1 MYKKYITIPVAA
13 ITALGLSTNTFLA
26 NDNVMLIDDNI
37 VVEAGTTLD
46 LKAPIDFEKLTVDLN
61 KLVNNNVSFNTEN
74 TITTK
79 DTIYDSKFK
88 VECSVKEVEVEYGKA
103 FNFSERLPLSYYNI
117 SEGWQNITVNFN
129 NKEMSFYDFESST
142 KTYKK
147 LGTFTEVI
155 NFTLKST
162 GETSSVEIVVKVV
175 DKTKP
180 VLKGVKNITVAKGRK
195 INLLKGVTATDNVDG
210 NLTKKIKVSKYN
222 AKLYNKAQKI
232 TYTVTDKSGNTTKKT
247 VKLTIKDV
255 IQKLDKYMYAKNDI
269 PVRNSSSSKGKKIGT
284 LKYQQ
289 KVHVT
294 GRDKETGWYRISYKG
309 KVGWVSDSYL
319 ATSKPTSKT
328 PLYNNNSKKPS
339 NPTKNCSNN
348 CNKNCKDCM
357 ACDCACNN
365 CERPGD
371 CFDIN

>member
-147 LGTFTEVI
+147 LGIFTEVI

-247 VKLTIKDV
+247 VKLTIKDN
-255 IQKLDKYMYAKNDI
+255 IQKLNKYMYAKNDI

-294 GRDKETGWYRISYKG
+294 GRDKNTGWYRISFNG

-319 ATSKPTSKT
+319 SNSKPKT
-328 PLYNNNSKKPS
+328 QTPTYNNGGRCPS
-339 NPTKNCSNN
+339 NP
-348 CNKNCKDCM
+348 D
-357 ACDCACNN
+357 
-365 CERPGD
+365 GD
-371 CFDIN
+371 CNVNCWDCYGGEQCIELR